1 MCGRYA
7 ASRRPED
14 LVLEFEA
21 TDGTAVDRP
30 AADGPSPAALEK
42 DYNIAPTK
50 PVYLVRTR
58 GGARELSVARWGLV
72 PSWAPDTRGGARLI
86 NARAESLNCSPA
98 FRPAFGHRRC
108 LIPADGWYE
117 WTAAETG
124 RGKQAYYLT
133 PANGEGVA
141 FAGLWEVWGSGTER
155 VLSCAIV
162 TTAATGQ
169 LTAVHDRM
177 PLVLPRDR
185 WTAWLDPTRANED
198 TLLAPT
204 DPAVVAELE
213 LRPVG
218 PAVGNVANN
227 GEQLTAPWRDPAPPA
242 QRLF

>member
-7 ASRRPED
+7 ASRSPED

-21 TDGTAVDRP
+21 ADGTAVDAP
-30 AADGPSPAALEK
+30 AAEGSHTALEA
-42 DYNIAPTK
+42 DYNVAPTK
-50 PVYLVRTR
+50 PVHLVRTP

-72 PSWAPDTRGGARLI
+72 PSWAPDARGGAWLI
-86 NARAESLNCSPA
+86 NARAESLRRSPA
-98 FRPAFGHRRC
+98 FRAAFGRRRC

-117 WTAAETG
+117 WTATEAG
-124 RGKQAYYLT
+124 RGKQACYLT
-133 PANGEGVA
+133 PANGEVVA
-141 FAGLWEVWGSGTER
+141 FAGLWEVWGAER

-169 LTAVHDRM
+169 LTAVHGRM

-185 WTAWLDPTRANED
+185 WTAWLDPTRAGED